1 MAVVTK
7 RKVIS
12 TEKLIASEYRRYLKN
27 GGTSDP
33 KKVQVAAF
41 DRIADKHLR
50 PGEIRQKLDKI
61 EVRR

>member
-1 MAVVTK
+1 MTVVTK

-41 DRIADKHLR
+41 DRIADKHMR
-50 PGEIRQKLDKI
+50 ANREA
-61 EVRR
+61 